1 MKVTFSLGFYTQ
13 QQLEMNKNKDKWTT
27 KLKKDIWYIT
37 FYYLFIKL
45 GLKGYGRE
53 TKNVSDVSH
62 HHKYSVCRRG

>member
-1 MKVTFSLGFYTQ
+1 MDNKVK
-13 QQLEMNKNKDKWTT
+13 ER
-27 KLKKDIWYIT
+27 YIVHNIIYNINPT